1 MHGEL
6 RELYQE
12 VILDHGRHPR
22 NFRAVPT
29 APYQAK
35 GDNPMCGDRI
45 QVYLTLA
52 PDGAIADVA
61 FDGRG
66 CAISQASAS
75 LMTEILPGK
84 TRAEAD
90 AMFRALHE
98 MCTQQDYDPAHH
110 ADADAEAMERLAVL
124 SGVRE
129 FPMRVKCAT
138 LAWHTVKAALAGDGK
153 ATTECTGT
161 VEA

>member
-1 MHGEL
+1 MQDSL

-22 NFRAVPT
+22 NFRAVPQ
-29 APYQAK
+29 APNQAK
-35 GDNPMCGDRI
+35 GNNPMCGDRI
-45 QVYLTLA
+45 QVYLTLDA
-52 PDGAIADVA
+52 DGHIADAA

-84 TRAEAD
+84 TREEAL
-90 AMFRALHE
+90 ALFRALHE
-98 MCTQQDYDPAHH
+98 LCTKEHYDVAAH
-110 ADADAEAMERLAVL
+110 ADADPEAMERLAVL

-138 LAWHTVKAALAGDGK
+138 LAWHTMKAALAGEGK
-153 ATTECTGT
+153 ATTE
-161 VEA
+161 